1 MKVGFLSLGKMG
13 TPMDLRLIAAG
24 LGQEDY
30 GISRISVGSPSGVQ
44 CGFFLRKNPRGS
56 GGMALYQSEKCH
68 RPWEG
73 TACHSGAAKELCR
86 MTICA

>member
-1 MKVGFLSLGKMG
+1 MKVGFLSLGEMG
-13 TPMDLRLIAAG
+13 TSMDLRLIAAG

-56 GGMALYQSEKCH
+56 GGFALDQPEKGY
-68 RPWEG
+68 RP
-73 TACHSGAAKELCR
+73 
-86 MTICA
+86 